1 MIYRK
6 VTDSSNEQNRI
17 KCGQAGVFRSV
28 HSRHE
33 QDSNVLVLVLPDKT
47 KVWKQGKTLLHVY
60 GDCHLVGD
68 VE

>member
-6 VTDSSNEQNRI
+6 VTNSSNEQNRI
-17 KCGQAGVFRSV
+17 KCEQAGVFRSV

-33 QDSNVLVLVLPDKT
+33 QDSNVWVLVLSDKT

-60 GDCHLVGD
+60 GECHLIGD
-68 VE
+68 DE

>member
-6 VTDSSNEQNRI
+6 VTNSSNEQNRI
-17 KCGQAGVFRSV
+17 KCEQAGVFRFV

-33 QDSNVLVLVLPDKT
+33 QDSNVWVLVLSDKT

-60 GDCHLVGD
+60 GECHLIGD
-68 VE
+68 FE